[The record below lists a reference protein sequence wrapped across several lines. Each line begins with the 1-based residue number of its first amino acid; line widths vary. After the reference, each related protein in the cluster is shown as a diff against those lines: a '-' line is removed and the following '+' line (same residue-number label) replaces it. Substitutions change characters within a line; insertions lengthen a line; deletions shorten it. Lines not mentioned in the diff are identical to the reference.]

1 MKKIYILITILAIS
15 CTPVRK
21 SYYTDDPDNSTNYK
35 VIKKKSESKS
45 KEKTKDNELAQN
57 EEYQPSDDFVDY
69 SDETFIDVY
78 YPDQQM
84 NQNNSQSLN
93 NSKSSNNASNEKSIN
108 QKSYYENDPDILV
121 MNEEVYINSDN
132 NNLDII
138 QNYESALGLFDEGN
152 YTAAS
157 EKLKAL
163 SETLKENDTLTHET
177 KFYIAEC
184 HIAKNEFSQAM
195 EILKKLEK
203 NQNKSSEIT
212 QKTLVRLGQ
221 IYCVLDMKKESKQYF
236 EKLKKSFPNSI
247 YLKLSQCE

>member
-35 VIKKKSESKS
+35 VIKKKSESKN
-45 KEKTKDNELAQN
+45 KEATKENELAQN
-57 EEYQPSDDFVDY
+57 EEYQPSDDLIDY

-78 YPDQQM
+78 YPDQDL
-84 NQNNSQSLN
+84 NQNNSQSIN
-93 NSKSSNNASNEKSIN
+93 NSSNQKSIN
-108 QKSYYENDPDILV
+108 QKSYYENDPDVLV
-121 MNEEVYINSDN
+121 INEEVYLNSDS
-132 NNLDII
+132 NLDIV

-203 NQNKSSEIT
+203 NETKSSEIT

>member
-1 MKKIYILITILAIS
+1 MKNIFILITILAIS

-35 VIKKKSESKS
+35 VVKKKSESTNK
-45 KEKTKDNELAQN
+45 KNTIKNELAQN

-78 YPDQQM
+78 YPDQQV
-84 NQNNSQSLN
+84 NQNNYQSTD
-93 NSKSSNNASNEKSIN
+93 NSSIEKSSN
-108 QKSYYENDPDILV
+108 QKSYYENDPDVLV
-121 MNEEVYINSDN
+121 FNEEVYLNSDN

-221 IYCVLDMKKESKQYF
+221 IYCVLDMKKDSKIYF
-236 EKLKKSFPNSI
+236 EKLRKSFPNSI